1 MPKTVSKR
9 LVSAAGLALTASLIL
24 ATPTMAATPK
34 PDHPATHRPA
44 GNLATHAAKAVHAKA
59 PKSASHPTGQM
70 VTGTVASVSGSI
82 ITLTAKNG
90 GSYAIDAAS
99 AKIMKTGATINV
111 SAIQPGDLLMVR
123 GTLSGLSMTATT
135 IVDGVK
141 QRPANATNLNAK
153 AHPGENRILG
163 TISAIN
169 GTSLTLTV
177 KGHGSQAAV
186 SETVQTGGS
195 TTVTKDKAAATF
207 TDLAVGQNVM
217 AVGTKD
223 AVTGEFT
230 ASRIEIVTHAMTSR
244 TMPGRNWNH
253 QQR

>member
-34 PDHPATHRPA
+34 PDHPATH
-44 GNLATHAAKAVHAKA
+44 
-59 PKSASHPTGQM
+59 PTGQM
-70 VTGTVASVSGSI
+70 VTGTVASVSGSV

-90 GSYAIDAAS
+90 GSYAIDAAN
-99 AKIMKTGATINV
+99 AKIMKTGATV
-111 SAIQPGDLLMVR
+111 DASAVQVGDLLMAR

-153 AHPGENRILG
+153 AHPGENRLLG

-177 KGHGSQAAV
+177 KGHGSQAAA
-186 SETVQTGGS
+186 SETVLTNGS
-195 TTVTKDKAAATF
+195 TTVTKDQAAATF
-207 TDLAVGQNVM
+207 TDLVTGQNVM

-230 ASRIEIVTHAMTSR
+230 ASQIEIVTHAMTSR